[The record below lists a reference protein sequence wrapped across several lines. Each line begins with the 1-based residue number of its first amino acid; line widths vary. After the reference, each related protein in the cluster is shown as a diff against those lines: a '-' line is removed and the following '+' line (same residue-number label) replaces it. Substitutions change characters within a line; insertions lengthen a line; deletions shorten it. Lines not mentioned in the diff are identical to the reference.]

1 MWDVSCLFMFYHK
14 NRRRKKNE
22 YELNAKRHNVK
33 AAHDQSAHET
43 EETRQKQ

>member
-1 MWDVSCLFMFYHK
+1 MCLAYLCFITK
-14 NRRRKKNE
+14 TEEEKKNE